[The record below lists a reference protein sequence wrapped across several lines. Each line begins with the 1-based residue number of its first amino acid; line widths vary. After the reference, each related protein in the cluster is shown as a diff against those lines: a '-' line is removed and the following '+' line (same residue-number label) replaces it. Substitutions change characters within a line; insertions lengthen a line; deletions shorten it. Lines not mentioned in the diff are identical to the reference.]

1 MVDLTNPFE
10 AIENPTPEEILIVFA
25 VGKWGDKM
33 MYLIPEIGETI
44 EAENYTEALEKALKT
59 LNMSVQVL

>member
-1 MVDLTNPFE
+1 
-10 AIENPTPEEILIVFA
+10 
-25 VGKWGDKM
+25 